1 MDNSQLVAILGNI
14 IYVCLM
20 LIAFWG
26 AFCVVVVWRRVAA
39 ARFRNEKQQIEF
51 LDKVDKQLAG
61 GDYKAIEGLC
71 EGDSRAIPQLIHLAV
86 ANRRLEPGKVRRV
99 IGDRFQR
106 DILGDMEH
114 RLSWVYTVIKT
125 APMLGLLGTVLGM
138 IGAFGQ
144 LASNEKVEA
153 SALADDI
160 SVALYTTAFGLAV
173 AIPLV
178 ICTASINVRIRK
190 MEDFVGEGLS
200 RFFES
205 FKIAISQPSSREK

>member
-1 MDNSQLVAILGNI
+1 MDNSQLVAILGNV

-26 AFCVVVVWRRVAA
+26 AFCVVVVWRRVAGS
-39 ARFRNEKQQIEF
+39 RFRNEKQQIEF
-51 LDKVDKQLAG
+51 LDQVDEQLAN
-61 GDYKAIEGLC
+61 GDYKSIEGLC

-86 ANRRLEPGKVRRV
+86 ANRRLEPGKIRRV

-106 DILGDMEH
+106 DILADMEH

-153 SALADDI
+153 SGLADDI

-205 FKIAISQPSSREK
+205 FKIATTQPSSKEK